1 MNQFVVFSVLV
12 IFVSTWSVNCTPS
25 FYSKRVTSSTSGD
38 GYTNTIT
45 EIDDNGRKE
54 VFRGRKP
61 GIPEQ
66 LDFGLDNSFGHH
78 RIPDLNDRFL
88 PPPSFDN
95 DFNNNNDFGSNSI
108 NRDPIRLQMPDF
120 DSKFPSF
127 DEISSRFNKNDD
139 PFERDF
145 NSQPRYS
152 HPNALPPFN
161 EPLRDF
167 RGNDV
172 GSDQYSI
179 HKKGFS
185 SSISVDGHKQQ
196 KAGATT
202 TIDDN
207 GRTATYT
214 VGDRPDVGPHGTN
227 YF

>member
-1 MNQFVVFSVLV
+1 MNQFVAFCVLLVFAL
-12 IFVSTWSVNCTPS
+12 IWSVNCAPS
-25 FYSKRVTSSTSGD
+25 FYSKRVSSTTLGD

-54 VFRGRKP
+54 VFRNRRP

-66 LDFGLDNSFGHH
+66 LDFGFDNSFGRH
-78 RIPDLNDRFL
+78 RIPDLNDRFGD
-88 PPPSFDN
+88 DN
-95 DFNNNNDFGSNSI
+95 QFGQNNF

-127 DEISSRFNKNDD
+127 DEINARFNSLGG
-139 PFERDF
+139 PSETGFIP
-145 NSQPRYS
+145 QPIDIN
-152 HPNALPPFN
+152 PNPIPSFN

-167 RGNDV
+167 RGNDID
-172 GSDQYSI
+172 SDQYSI

-185 SSISVDGHKQQ
+185 SSINVDGHKQH

-202 TIDDN
+202 TINDN
-207 GRTATYT
+207 GRVASYT